1 MSKTVFFNNNSVIF
15 YLIIYKMVRYNLFQT
30 NLIIENGYKF
40 DEQSILL
47 IFIYYLWKIL
57 PFIKFQKNL

>member
-15 YLIIYKMVRYNLFQT
+15 YLVIYKMVRYNLFQT

>member
-1 MSKTVFFNNNSVIF
+1 
-15 YLIIYKMVRYNLFQT
+15 MVRYNLFQT

>member
-15 YLIIYKMVRYNLFQT
+15 YLIIYKMVRYNLFHT